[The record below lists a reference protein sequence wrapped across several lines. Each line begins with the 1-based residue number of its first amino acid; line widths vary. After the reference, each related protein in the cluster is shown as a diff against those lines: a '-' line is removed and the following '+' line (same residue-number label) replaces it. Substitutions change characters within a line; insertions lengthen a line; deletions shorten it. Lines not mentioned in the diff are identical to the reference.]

1 MMKTSSLSLSL
12 SQTWYFSLGSPLL
25 CLWGCE
31 MSLSEEKAP
40 SSLWKPLENLYE
52 YVLKGCFF
60 QGWGLSGWV
69 VEGDLCGMLL
79 FTLDFLVKHTWLDF
93 CASFFRAQFYA
104 FMCPLSCW
112 WCKWSKAPAQMF
124 YFQDLLQKI
133 FFNCWP
139 LQTME
144 FLLIPCGIYS
154 VLIYFSLVFLLTF

>member
-133 FFNCWP
+133 FLTAGLYRQWNSFWY
-139 LQTME
+139 LVVYIL
-144 FLLIPCGIYS
+144 FLS
-154 VLIYFSLVFLLTF
+154 TFP